1 LTAIA
6 GAGMLGFSVAL
17 NALSDHAACT
27 VIFMVVAA
35 VLNFGISLLQT
46 LDKIAWIGW
55 FGLFGIMSSGESFR
69 MQIFRKGLLIS
80 SPSRALSNHPRY
92 RGVLARPAWRCSSNW
107 PMEQGHP
114 KFRQPDLLGSH
125 GGCVDCSL

>member
-1 LTAIA
+1 
-6 GAGMLGFSVAL
+6 MLGFSVAL

-80 SPSRALSNHPRY
+80 SPSGA
-92 RGVLARPAWRCSSNW
+92 
-107 PMEQGHP
+107 Q
-114 KFRQPDLLGSH
+114 
-125 GGCVDCSL
+125 